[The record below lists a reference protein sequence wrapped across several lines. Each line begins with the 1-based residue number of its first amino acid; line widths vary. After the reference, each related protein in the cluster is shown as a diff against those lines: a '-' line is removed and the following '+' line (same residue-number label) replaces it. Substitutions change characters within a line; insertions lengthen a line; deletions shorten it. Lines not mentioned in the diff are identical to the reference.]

1 MNTLIA
7 EIRNELRYPLV
18 PTAYH
23 KKLGVGVSHTFGY
36 VPRRGL
42 EPELSQLSYTRAKL
56 YKLLVDLGET
66 LRVPSYTSITIQHNY
81 VRQRRRE
88 KNGSQA
94 SLFLL
99 GTYEDTGVQV
109 GERVVETR
117 EELVT
122 LDTSQESIVPSAVV
136 EGDRYLILYHRY
148 TLQQYEAPK
157 FEVMNGIVN
166 LSGELSALQNKQKL
180 FWIENKSGRIEF
192 T

>member
-1 MNTLIA
+1 MNELIA
-7 EIRNELRYPLV
+7 EILTELRYPLQ

-23 KKLGVGVSHTFGY
+23 KKLGAGVSHTFGY
-36 VPRRGL
+36 TPRRGL
-42 EPELSQLSYTRAKL
+42 EPEVSQLSYTRAKL

-94 SLFLL
+94 SLVLL
-99 GTYEDTGVQV
+99 GKYEDAGVQV
-109 GERVVETR
+109 GERVVKTR
-117 EELVT
+117 GELLT
-122 LDTSQESIVPSAVV
+122 LDTSQESILPSAVV
-136 EGDRYLILYHRY
+136 EGDRYVILYHKY
-148 TLQQYEAPK
+148 SLQQYEAPK
-157 FEVMNGIVN
+157 FEVSNGIVN

-180 FWIENKSGRIEF
+180 FWVENKSGKIEF